1 MQGFGGEVRI
11 GRARPA
17 VGLCWGAQLAFSVVD
32 VRDGRWRLRASHSE
46 ALADDPEVR
55 TRALSRWVSRERLR
69 RCPTVLTLAPGTY
82 HLTKMERPA
91 VPPEELAAAVRWR
104 VREALDYPLEEA
116 VTDVF
121 EVPAQGGA
129 GRPPLVYVVAAR
141 AAPLREMVALARA
154 AGLRPWKI
162 DVAEL
167 ALRNLVEWDEAGAE
181 TVAAVYLMPDRGIIQ
196 ITRGDVLY
204 LSRNLEYGLEALAR
218 ADLHERVALELQRTM
233 DYYDSHFGAAP
244 VKHLLVMPGGE
255 VASRLAE
262 SVGGSLGLAARV
274 WEAGPHMPEGARSP
288 ELTSDALL
296 ALGGA
301 LNPPGGHA

>member
-1 MQGFGGEVRI
+1 MGGLWGGGRI
-11 GRARPA
+11 GRGPA
-17 VGLCWGAQLAFSVVD
+17 VGLCCGSQLALSAAD
-32 VRDGRWRLRASHSE
+32 LHDGRWRLRASHSE
-46 ALADDPEVR
+46 TVADDPDVR
-55 TRALSRWVSRERLR
+55 KRALSRWVSRERLR
-69 RCPTVLTLAPGTY
+69 RCPAVLTLAPGTY
-82 HLTKMERPA
+82 HLTKMERPP
-91 VPPEELAAAVRWR
+91 VPDGELAAAVRWR
-104 VREALDYPLEEA
+104 LREVLDYPLEEA

-121 EVPAQGGA
+121 EVPAQGAA
-129 GRPPLVYVVAAR
+129 GRSPLVYVVAAR
-141 AAPLREMVALARA
+141 ADPLRELVALARA

-167 ALRNLVEWDEAGAE
+167 ALRNLMECDEAGAA
-181 TVAAVYLMPDRGIIQ
+181 TVAAIYLMPDRGIVQ

-218 ADLHERVALELQRTM
+218 ADLHEQVALELQRTM

-255 VASRLAE
+255 VSSGLAE

-274 WEAGPHMPEGARSP
+274 WQAGRHMAADARSP

-301 LNPPGGHA
+301 LNPAGGHA